1 MDRASVFRCRA
12 RSVSKEEAMRE
23 RLRVGRVG
31 KGMGHSGRY
40 KGMHLYGLM
49 RSRVYT
55 LWCGMHVCL
64 LRVSACLREAK
75 AVACVWAGGGAHV
88 TAVFKFDVMI
98 DV

>member
-1 MDRASVFRCRA
+1 M
-12 RSVSKEEAMRE
+12 SKEEAMRE

-55 LWCGMHVCL
+55 LWCGAGCMCVYCVCAAC
-64 LRVSACLREAK
+64 LRVCVSACGP
-75 AVACVWAGGGAHV
+75 VVVH
-88 TAVFKFDVMI
+88 T
-98 DV
+98 